1 MIANI
6 GDAAALEEC
15 IATLDRRIKEQGF
28 ERKQVPMVIQPM
40 VRSQFELILGVTHE
54 PGLGHFLVAGF
65 GGIHTEALDEVTLI
79 SIPASDE
86 DIRRK
91 LAGSKVGR
99 VLSRLKGAND
109 PLALTVNALVALQ
122 AVIATS
128 GDLVELIDVNPFLIG
143 EKCIAVDAL
152 IVPRA
157 PAT

>member
-1 MIANI
+1 
-6 GDAAALEEC
+6 
-15 IATLDRRIKEQGF
+15 
-28 ERKQVPMVIQPM
+28 M
-40 VRSQFELILGVTHE
+40 VRAQLELILGVTHE

-99 VLSRLKGAND
+99 LLSRLKGVND
-109 PLALTVNALVALQ
+109 PLALTVGALGALQ
-122 AVIATS
+122 AVIIAS
-128 GDLVELIDVNPFLIG
+128 ADLIESIDVNPFLIG
-143 EKCIAVDAL
+143 ETCIAVDAL

-157 PAT
+157 PGSLGRRSGGRTQCSRKKLRRPLCWERAPW